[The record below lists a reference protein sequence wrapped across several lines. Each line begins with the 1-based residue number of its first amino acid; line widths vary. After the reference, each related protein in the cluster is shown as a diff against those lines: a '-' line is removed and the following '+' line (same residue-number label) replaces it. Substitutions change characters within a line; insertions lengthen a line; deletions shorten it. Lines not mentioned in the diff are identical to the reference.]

1 MATNTLLWIL
11 RRAGVLRAILAMW
24 LRMAGLCLSVAFG
37 RLFGGMLEVQYEGVP
52 GGLRLGEGRF
62 SDHMTHTA
70 GK

>member
-1 MATNTLLWIL
+1 MTTNTLLRIL
-11 RRAGVLRAILAMW
+11 PRAGVLRAILAMW

-37 RLFGGMLEVQYEGVP
+37 RLFGGMLEAQYEGVP
-52 GGLRLGEGRF
+52 GGLGLGEGRF

>member
-1 MATNTLLWIL
+1 MATNTLLRIL
-11 RRAGVLRAILAMW
+11 PRAGVLRAILAMW